1 MAIFGGSGFIRTY
14 GDNRPDLTF
23 IYRHGGIAITVY
35 VFFYFAIFGRDE
47 VKRMFLKA
55 LFGLLR
61 IGVQVG
67 WLAVESF
74 RPRQQHLPTKCVCH
88 PFLFFV
94 LYTFLMRRAV
104 LDLINS
110 LDDPARRKTM
120 KKRYNS
126 VTLAVNAVCI
136 AVQWLA

>member
-1 MAIFGGSGFIRTY
+1 
-14 GDNRPDLTF
+14 
-23 IYRHGGIAITVY
+23 
-35 VFFYFAIFGRDE
+35 
-47 VKRMFLKA
+47 MFLNA

-61 IGVQVG
+61 KGVQVG
-67 WLAVESF
+67 WLLSLFDRDSSTCPLSVYV
-74 RPRQQHLPTKCVCH
+74 T
-88 PFLFFV
+88 PFLFFL
-94 LYTFLMRRAV
+94 LYSFLMRRAV

-120 KKRYNS
+120 KKRYIG

>member
-23 IYRHGGIAITVY
+23 IYRHGGIAIRVY

-67 WLAVESF
+67 WLLNLFDRDSSTCPLSVYATRFCFFCCIPFSCDVPYLT
-74 RPRQQHLPTKCVCH
+74 RPT
-88 PFLFFV
+88 
-94 LYTFLMRRAV
+94 A
-104 LDLINS
+104 
-110 LDDPARRKTM
+110 
-120 KKRYNS
+120 
-126 VTLAVNAVCI
+126 
-136 AVQWLA
+136 

>member
-47 VKRMFLKA
+47 VKKMFLNA

-61 IGVQVG
+61 KGVQVG
-67 WLAVESF
+67 WLLSLFDRESSTCPLSVYATRF
-74 RPRQQHLPTKCVCH
+74 CFFCCI
-88 PFLFFV
+88 PFSC
-94 LYTFLMRRAV
+94 
-104 LDLINS
+104 D
-110 LDDPARRKTM
+110 
-120 KKRYNS
+120 
-126 VTLAVNAVCI
+126 
-136 AVQWLA
+136 VQYLT

>member
-14 GDNRPDLTF
+14 GDNRPDLTY
-23 IYRHGGIAITVY
+23 IYRHGGIAIRVY

-67 WLAVESF
+67 WLLNLFDRDSSTCPLSVYATRFCFLCCIPFSCDMPYLT
-74 RPRQQHLPTKCVCH
+74 RPTASTTP
-88 PFLFFV
+88 
-94 LYTFLMRRAV
+94 RAAK
-104 LDLINS
+104 
-110 LDDPARRKTM
+110 P
-120 KKRYNS
+120 
-126 VTLAVNAVCI
+126 
-136 AVQWLA
+136 

>member
-14 GDNRPDLTF
+14 GDNRPDLTY

-47 VKRMFLKA
+47 VKRMFLNA

-61 IGVQVG
+61 KGVQVG
-67 WLAVESF
+67 WLLSLFDRESSTC
-74 RPRQQHLPTKCVCH
+74 PLSVYVT
-88 PFLFFV
+88 PFLFFL
-94 LYTFLMRRAV
+94 LYSFLMRRAV